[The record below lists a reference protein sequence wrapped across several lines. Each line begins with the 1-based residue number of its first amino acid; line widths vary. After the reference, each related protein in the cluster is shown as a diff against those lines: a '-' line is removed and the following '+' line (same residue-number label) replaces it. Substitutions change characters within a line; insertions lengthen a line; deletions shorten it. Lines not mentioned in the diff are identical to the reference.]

1 MLTRILL
8 LIVLIGLTIL
18 YIGLEQDNKTLSV
31 VGIGAVLFGVIGAGL
46 SIRNKRGMGTLR
58 RL

>member
-1 MLTRILL
+1 MMTRILL

-18 YIGLEQDNKTLSV
+18 YIGLEQSNKTLSV
-31 VGIGAVLFGVIGAGL
+31 VGIGAVIFGVIGAGL